1 METDVKKSIIF
12 YLKNSERTSV
22 HLSEKEFYENFLFP
36 YTKMIMNLSFFEDKF
51 LNSND
56 FSELNQLSKFS
67 LYVFNPKLGQKKK
80 FKISN
85 KKDKII
91 FSSRIQS
98 FGTGEIGKILRF
110 VFNDDGSLFFRIKSK
125 TMIKFGIVDPAGK
138 YINVFCKDNEGYF
151 HNLSYSKNTVASY
164 KYDNDKKIM
173 ETKNFYNKA
182 FKSYRTLIFD
192 LSSGEPVESRVSFLN
207 GNYSLIQEIG
217 SDYFVNINKNPDE
230 RNSEEKFIGEFIDFV
245 LESKEDFLSSI
256 NNDDKLLFDLCFPSE
271 NEKTVEIPF

>member
-1 METDVKKSIIF
+1 
-12 YLKNSERTSV
+12 
-22 HLSEKEFYENFLFP
+22 
-36 YTKMIMNLSFFEDKF
+36 
-51 LNSND
+51 
-56 FSELNQLSKFS
+56 
-67 LYVFNPKLGQKKK
+67 
-80 FKISN
+80 
-85 KKDKII
+85 
-91 FSSRIQS
+91 
-98 FGTGEIGKILRF
+98 
-110 VFNDDGSLFFRIKSK
+110 
-125 TMIKFGIVDPAGK
+125 MIKFGIVDPAGK

-230 RNSEEKFIGEFIDFV
+230 RNSEEKFIGEFTFPDHPRHNLRIFPGPRCNRFYS
-245 LESKEDFLSSI
+245 LE
-256 NNDDKLLFDLCFPSE
+256 DLE
-271 NEKTVEIPF
+271 TDGKI